1 MGQVVLMDASV
12 VVKWCAPAGEPR
24 AAEAAALL
32 EAHLQGS
39 LTAAVLDLT
48 FYEVGNALTAKGFTG
63 TELEGLL
70 DLLWVWDLEWI
81 PLGGGEQSRTVA
93 SLVDR
98 YELSFYDAS
107 YLAAATTRA
116 LPLVTDDRAL
126 LLAATGEGIGIDLA
140 NVTT

>member
-1 MGQVVLMDASV
+1 MGQIVLMDASV

-32 EAHLQGS
+32 EAHLEGS

-48 FYEVGNALTAKGFTG
+48 FYEVGNALTARAFTG
-63 TELEGLL
+63 PDLEGLL

-81 PLGGGEQSRTVA
+81 PLGGSEQSRTVA

-107 YLAAATTRA
+107 YLAAATMRA

-126 LLAATGEGIGIDLA
+126 LLAATEEGIGIDLA